1 MITETAP
8 TETDSTA
15 TRAPLIHRL
24 RSIPIGLK
32 FAAGVVTTIGILA
45 LGIGF
50 GLSRLATQHLVQAKL
65 RGAEV
70 VVDSAAETLAPALD
84 FADEAGVTGYAE
96 RLSRN
101 RDISRV
107 IVWNQTSTQPVFAKP
122 EGQARAPSHDES
134 RVSASEITL
143 TRLLKNPLGQPVGM
157 LEVAFSLRP
166 ENRYAH
172 HLRNRILVLTGLL
185 ALAVAGLMIVIARF
199 AIVLRLKQL
208 LTAMIQLRNGHKV
221 EVDASARDEIGEL
234 AHGFNE
240 MALAIRDREQKLSI
254 ERDKSHELLDNMRQ
268 AILVV
273 GNSGQVL
280 DVRSREAEL
289 IFGGHLQE
297 TQIWTMLC
305 DDSRPA
311 IERQALREWIE
322 TAFSLGPTH
331 WTRVAPLAPTEAFVK
346 GRDGERHVLT
356 IDTRPIVLDGQLVR
370 IMFLCTDVTAQ
381 RQFEAA
387 TREREA
393 EHDRQIRVMRA
404 LVSGSGLQLVA
415 TLRTIDK
422 RLAACEGLLR
432 AAEVA
437 PGDMD
442 ELFQVI
448 HSIKGDAS
456 AFELDLLV
464 QSATLVE
471 AELSNYRGELQH
483 GETVA
488 SSWIK
493 SLDQGVTRIAGALHA
508 TRAMVASASPLG
520 EEILDMVA
528 VRNHD
533 LVALR
538 TACANASQP
547 IKTALNQTLS
557 QRFGPLVQN
566 LAQACERWAG
576 RVSKKAVLEVRG
588 YDVLVP
594 DELAQVLPGVLTQ
607 LVRNAVS
614 HGIEKPEARLSAGK
628 DETGRI
634 ELSCECRDASI
645 EIRVADDGNGLNE
658 ALLAAQ
664 VTRVSLTPGDAAL
677 QRGVTTADASTIE
690 AGIAGRG
697 VGLGA
702 VQSELAKVGYSVQL
716 NSVPLH
722 GLEVRLYRSQ
732 HTLKCEGS
740 Q

>member
-1 MITETAP
+1 
-8 TETDSTA
+8 
-15 TRAPLIHRL
+15 
-24 RSIPIGLK
+24 
-32 FAAGVVTTIGILA
+32 
-45 LGIGF
+45 
-50 GLSRLATQHLVQAKL
+50 
-65 RGAEV
+65 
-70 VVDSAAETLAPALD
+70 
-84 FADEAGVTGYAE
+84 
-96 RLSRN
+96 LSRN
-101 RDISRV
+101 RDVSRV
-107 IVWNQTSTQPVFAKP
+107 IVWNQTSTEPVFLKP
-122 EGQARAPSHDES
+122 EAQVRAPLRDES

-143 TRLLKNPLGQPVGM
+143 TRMLKNPLGQPVGK
-157 LEVAFSLRP
+157 LEVAFSLRT

-172 HLRNRILVLTGLL
+172 YLRNRILALTGLL
-185 ALAVAGLMIVIARF
+185 ALTIAGLISVIARY
-199 AIVLRLKQL
+199 AIVLRLEQL
-208 LTAMIQLRNGHKV
+208 LAAMAHLRNGRKV
-221 EVDASARDEIGEL
+221 EVDASVRDEIGEL

-273 GNSGQVL
+273 DKSGRVL
-280 DVRSREAEL
+280 DMRSREAEQ
-289 IFGGHLQE
+289 IFGGHPHE

-311 IERQALREWIE
+311 IERRALCEWIE
-322 TAFSLGPTH
+322 AAFSLGPSH
-331 WTRVAPLAPTEAFVK
+331 WAEVVKLAPTEAFVK
-346 GRDGERHVLT
+346 DSDGEKLILT

-370 IMFLCTDVTAQ
+370 IMFLCTNITAQ
-381 RQFEAA
+381 RQFEEA
-387 TREREA
+387 TRERDA

-415 TLRTIDK
+415 TIRTIER
-422 RLAACEGLLR
+422 RLAACEEILHS
-432 AAEVA
+432 AEV
-437 PGDMD
+437 GSGELN

-464 QSATLVE
+464 QSATTVE
-471 AELSNYRGELQH
+471 AELSNYRGEMLH
-483 GETVA
+483 GEFV
-488 SSWIK
+488 SSTWVR
-493 SLDQGVTRIAGALHA
+493 SLNQGVTRIASALHA

-528 VRNHD
+528 VRNQD

-538 TACANASQP
+538 NACANADLA
-547 IKTALNQTLS
+547 IKAALNQTLA

-566 LAQACERWAG
+566 LAQACERWAE
-576 RVSKKAVLEVRG
+576 RVSKKAVLEVLG

-628 DETGRI
+628 VETGRI
-634 ELSCECRDASI
+634 ELRCERRDDCV
-645 EIRVADDGNGLNE
+645 EIRVVDDGNGLNE
-658 ALLAAQ
+658 AQLAAQ
-664 VTRVSLTPGDAAL
+664 VQRASLRPCDAAF
-677 QRGVTTADASTIE
+677 QGGVSTADDSTIE

-697 VGLGA
+697 IGLGA
-702 VQSELAKVGYSVQL
+702 VRTELAKAGYSVHL
-716 NSVPLH
+716 NSFPLH
-722 GLEVRLYRSQ
+722 GLEVVLYRSENA
-732 HTLKCEGS
+732 LVGEGN